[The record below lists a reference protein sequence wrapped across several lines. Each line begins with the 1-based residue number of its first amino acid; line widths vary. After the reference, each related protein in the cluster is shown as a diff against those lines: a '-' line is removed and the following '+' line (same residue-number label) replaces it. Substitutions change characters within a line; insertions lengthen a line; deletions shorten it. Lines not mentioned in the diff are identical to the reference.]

1 MSEHTDTIST
11 TKILPVRGKE
21 MEIKQVPSA
30 YAPFMEE
37 ELVVKVKPGHVLIS
51 TSSGSVVRKGQAET
65 QMTLR

>member
-1 MSEHTDTIST
+1 
-11 TKILPVRGKE
+11 

-65 QMTLR
+65 QMTLK